1 MRTIAFDLDG
11 TLFLTTGAVDYDD
24 PNSVSTKTSPHTPV
38 CALAR
43 TLGQA
48 SPIAIVTGRTR
59 EGGLEDVTERQLES
73 VGLYPDELHLQDDW
87 TGYADMRTW
96 KATVLEELEA
106 SVYVGDH
113 DVDELAAKDA
123 GCEFVHARTFR
134 RLAGVH
140 RTGVDLRSSVTRSLG
155 GMNRDHD

>member
-11 TLFLTTGAVDYDD
+11 TLFFTKGAVDYDD

-87 TGYADMRTW
+87 TGYEDMRTW
-96 KATVLEELEA
+96 KATVLEQLEA
-106 SVYVGDH
+106 TVYVGDH
-113 DVDELAAKDA
+113 PADKRAAQDA
-123 GCEFVHARTFR
+123 GSDFIPASTFR
-134 RLAGVH
+134 RLAGS
-140 RTGVDLRSSVTRSLG
+140 TPI
-155 GMNRDHD
+155 